1 MADTSICD
9 AGTFPFYYY
18 DADHNYVN
26 GTFDNNGECIFP
38 DANCGPNLLTKDC
51 CDANKSETSYP
62 QIFLALAIL
71 SFIPFV
77 YMKCSKSAEELE
89 EFEKEKQTNKPKFLA
104 KMGRLEYPLTKL
116 FNLGLTVFIAA
127 AIALE
132 IMLNRSYQANM
143 AVNERNAL
151 MSVLVFMSPF
161 DEIFQFIEDIV
172 MVKMMYALGRGDKRM
187 TNKLVHTGIV
197 GSILAGIIAGIIG
210 TIIIFIQPA
219 RDFFASPGLENSILL
234 YPDCEFIGNFDSYNI
249 LPLWLLKSW
258 RLLFAQIGMVL
269 TGLFLGARE
278 YNVYAWIV
286 SCALAI
292 QGIIWVSTILF
303 YLI

>member
-1 MADTSICD
+1 MCTD
-9 AGTFPFYYY
+9 

-38 DANCGPNLLTKDC
+38 DANCGTNLLTKDC

-143 AVNERNAL
+143 AVNERNA
-151 MSVLVFMSPF
+151 
-161 DEIFQFIEDIV
+161 
-172 MVKMMYALGRGDKRM
+172 
-187 TNKLVHTGIV
+187 
-197 GSILAGIIAGIIG
+197 
-210 TIIIFIQPA
+210 
-219 RDFFASPGLENSILL
+219 
-234 YPDCEFIGNFDSYNI
+234 
-249 LPLWLLKSW
+249 
-258 RLLFAQIGMVL
+258 
-269 TGLFLGARE
+269 
-278 YNVYAWIV
+278 
-286 SCALAI
+286 
-292 QGIIWVSTILF
+292 
-303 YLI
+303 